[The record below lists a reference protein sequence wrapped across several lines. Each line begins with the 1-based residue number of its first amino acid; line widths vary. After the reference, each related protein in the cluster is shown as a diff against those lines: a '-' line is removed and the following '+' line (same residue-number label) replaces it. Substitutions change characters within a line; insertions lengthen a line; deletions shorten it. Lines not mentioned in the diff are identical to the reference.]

1 VRVSRDE
8 PSEEARDLTLWSESS
23 PDVGDRTRGDV
34 LTFMLEMSGASYTR
48 VFVVE
53 IRATGSEILL
63 RSICSERFLT
73 VWLLLGDDIC
83 SVDSV
88 RLMRLVMAR
97 ASDMMAD

>member
-1 VRVSRDE
+1 M
-8 PSEEARDLTLWSESS
+8 
-23 PDVGDRTRGDV
+23 GDRMRGDV
-34 LTFMLEMSGASYTR
+34 LVFMLEISGASYTR

-63 RSICSERFLT
+63 RSICSEGFL
-73 VWLLLGDDIC
+73 VLWLLFGDDIC